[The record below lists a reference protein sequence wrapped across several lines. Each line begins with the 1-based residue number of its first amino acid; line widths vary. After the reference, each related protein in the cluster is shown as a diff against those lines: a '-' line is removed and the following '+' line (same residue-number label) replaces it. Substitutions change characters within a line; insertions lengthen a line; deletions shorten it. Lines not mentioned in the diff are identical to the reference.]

1 MSKHFFLLLLLPA
14 TTTTLLLPA
23 QAADNSR
30 LYRRSKGP
38 RSR

>member
-23 QAADNSR
+23 QAADNGR
-30 LYRRSKGP
+30 LYRHSNGP